1 MYFYNTGIVLI
12 LLNLL
17 ITQHHFFM
25 SGHKISTTEYS
36 NRNQVRLMRGGKP
49 YFDLL
54 LNLINNAAEFIH
66 LQTYIFDDDET
77 GILVAEA
84 LKSAARRNVAV
95 YLLVDGYAS
104 QVMSGKFIEELKAAG
119 IHFRFFEPFFKNSQF
134 YFGRR
139 LHHKIFVVDAR
150 FALTGGMNITNRYND
165 MPEKPAWLDFA
176 LYAEGDIARS
186 LCVLC
191 WKTWNDFPEK
201 MSVTPC
207 DEKQVDFKFSPA
219 ETSTLSM
226 RRNDWMRRKNEISE
240 TYVKMFR
247 NAQSHIL
254 IICSYFLP
262 GKAIRRLLK
271 NAAKRGVK
279 IQVVT
284 AGTSDVLVSK
294 YAERWLYDWM
304 LRNKIEL
311 FEYQPTVLH
320 AKVSVCDSTWLTI
333 GSYNINNLSAYASIE
348 MNIDVYNAEVARQM
362 EDIIKRVIEKDCIA
376 ITEQL
381 HKKNKNI
388 IKQFIR
394 WCSYQILRFILY
406 LITFNLKQI
415 R

>member
-1 MYFYNTGIVLI
+1 
-12 LLNLL
+12 
-17 ITQHHFFM
+17 
-25 SGHKISTTEYS
+25 
-36 NRNQVRLMRGGKP
+36 MRGGKP

-54 LNLINNAAEFIH
+54 LNLINNATEFIH

-84 LKSAARRNVAV
+84 LKAAARRNVAV

-119 IHFRFFEPFFKNSQF
+119 INFRFFEPFFKSSQF

-139 LHHKIFVVDAR
+139 LHHKIFVADAR
-150 FALTGGMNITNRYND
+150 FALTGGINITNRYND
-165 MPEKPAWLDFA
+165 MPGKPAWLDFA
-176 LYAEGDIARS
+176 LYAAGDIARS
-186 LCVLC
+186 LCILC
-191 WKTWNDFPEK
+191 WKTWHNFPEK
-201 MSVTPC
+201 MSETPC
-207 DEKQVDFKFSPA
+207 NDKLVDFNFLPA
-219 ETSTLSM
+219 EISTLSM

-240 TYVKMFR
+240 TYIKMFR
-247 NAQSHIL
+247 HAQSHIL

-271 NAAKRGVK
+271 NAVRRGVK

-284 AGTSDVLVSK
+284 AGTSDVLLSK

-348 MNIDVYNAEVARQM
+348 MNIDVYNEAVARQM
-362 EDIIKRVIEKDCIA
+362 EGIIKTVIERDCIA

-406 LITFNLKQI
+406 LITFNLKQT